1 MKFSTALIAL
11 FAAIATAAP
20 VAQTADDVPDVS
32 GRYIIRLKSGV
43 SQTKHM
49 EFVRDL
55 HARSIEKRQD
65 GRRWRGVEKS
75 FGFGKFHG
83 YSGHFDD
90 DVVKEIE
97 ASDDVEM
104 VEADQVWT
112 TYATQTG
119 APYGI
124 AALSSRNA
132 GSTTYTYDTTAQG
145 TFGYVVDTGINTAH
159 TAFGGRASNGYN
171 AVGGAFTDSVGHGT
185 HVAGTMGSDR
195 FGVAKQSNLI
205 AVKVF
210 AGSSGSTATILEGF
224 DWAVNDII
232 TKGRQNKAVIN
243 MSLGGGNS
251 AAFTAAVN
259 DAFDDGVVSVVAAG
273 NSNTNAAS
281 TSPANAAKAIT
292 VGSVDSRRAR
302 STFSNYGTVV
312 DVFASGTGILSTWI
326 GSNSATNT
334 ISGTSMASPHVAGL
348 VNYLQALVP
357 GNAAAITNQI
367 VTRSIKNVVTNPG
380 SGSNNRLAF
389 NGAT

>member
-11 FAAIATAAP
+11 SAAIATAAP

-32 GRYIIRLKSGV
+32 GRYIIRLNSGV

-145 TFGYVVDTGINTAH
+145 TFGYVVDTVRAVLSIVTAS
-159 TAFGGRASNGYN
+159 AN
-171 AVGGAFTDSVGHGT
+171 
-185 HVAGTMGSDR
+185 VARVSTPLTQHL
-195 FGVAKQSNLI
+195 VA
-205 AVKVF
+205 APR
-210 AGSSGSTATILEGF
+210 TATTQSEERLP
-224 DWAVNDII
+224 
-232 TKGRQNKAVIN
+232 
-243 MSLGGGNS
+243 
-251 AAFTAAVN
+251 TA
-259 DAFDDGVVSVVAAG
+259 
-273 NSNTNAAS
+273 
-281 TSPANAAKAIT
+281 
-292 VGSVDSRRAR
+292 
-302 STFSNYGTVV
+302 
-312 DVFASGTGILSTWI
+312 
-326 GSNSATNT
+326 SATVHT
-334 ISGTSMASPHVAGL
+334 
-348 VNYLQALVP
+348 
-357 GNAAAITNQI
+357 
-367 VTRSIKNVVTNPG
+367 
-380 SGSNNRLAF
+380 
-389 NGAT
+389 